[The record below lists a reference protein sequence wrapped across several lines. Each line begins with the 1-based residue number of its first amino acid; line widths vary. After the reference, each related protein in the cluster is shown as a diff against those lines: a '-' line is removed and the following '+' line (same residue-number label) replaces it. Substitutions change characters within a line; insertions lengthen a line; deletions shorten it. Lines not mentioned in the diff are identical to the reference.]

1 MRAKTTIVSFLLCAL
16 LVLSFALSAQAG
28 ATYFVQTSPLNAIEN
43 GVAEVMGDFSLSVNP
58 APLTTGIAVNDQIT
72 ITYSG
77 AAIANTATSG
87 IVVTGTG
94 AFAVADT
101 FEFSVTANVGGFGG
115 QVTIR
120 FTNAFTPNISDTLT
134 ISGVRASVGGRPVA
148 GLVITQMTG
157 TPPGA
162 SSFEVTSSPTVAFV
176 VDNISLTAT
185 ALGVKVRPCAAAGT
199 VVFPIKEE
207 SLTTFVQYV
216 SPFAAPGPAGRSLT
230 PFGANSNSQV
240 HIHIENLQPG
250 VTITWPASVLATPPG
265 IGSLNRL
272 SAETGS
278 DAIYGYTT
286 PDQAASDNIVEM
298 FLFSVRHTHTGG
310 RFDIAVQAAT
320 ATGLTSTIQV
330 QMYPS
335 NADNTV
341 IPRFDDPLTA
351 AMDFIQCRP
360 VPPTPR

>member
-1 MRAKTTIVSFLLCAL
+1 MRVKNTIVSSLLCAL
-16 LVLSFALSAQAG
+16 LVLGFALSAQANV
-28 ATYFVQTSPLNAIEN
+28 TYQVQTSPVNAIKN
-43 GVAEVMGDFSLSVNP
+43 GVAEVMGNVVLQVSSFA
-58 APLTTGIAVNDQIT
+58 APGVAINDQIT
-72 ITYSG
+72 ITYSQ
-77 AAIANTATSG
+77 AAIANTVLTG
-87 IVVTGTG
+87 IGVVGTG
-94 AFAVADT
+94 AYAALGPANLT
-101 FEFSVTANVGGFGG
+101 VTANVGGIGG
-115 QVTIR
+115 QVTIK
-120 FTNAFTPNISDTLT
+120 FLAAIAAPGLGDTIT
-134 ISGVRASVGGRPVA
+134 VSGVRASVVGRPISA
-148 GLVITQMTG
+148 IVITQFTAA
-157 TPPGA
+157 PGG
-162 SSFEVTSSPTVAFV
+162 SSNFIVTSSPTVAFV

-207 SLTTFVQYV
+207 SLTTFIQYLP
-216 SPFAAPGPAGRSLT
+216 PFAAQGPTGRSLT
-230 PFGANSNSQV
+230 PLGANSNSQV

-286 PDQAASDNIVEM
+286 PDQAASDNTVET
-298 FLFSVRHTHTGG
+298 FLFAVRHTHTGG
-310 RFDIAVQAAT
+310 RFDIVVPAAT
-320 ATGLTSTIQV
+320 ATGLISTIQV